1 VFGDGFLHVL
11 KIDAEAL
18 ALHDEFLELLFEEV
32 CSFGFTGRRA
42 LGDNGD
48 RTGANFEEARFG
60 ETSDYFVSGV
70 GIDFELSAEGADR
83 RKFVART
90 ELAGDDGLGGGVDNL
105 LVDGSAGLEFH
116 VKRNHLVYYSM

>member
-1 VFGDGFLHVL
+1 VLGDGFLHVL

-18 ALHDEFLELLFEEV
+18 AFDDKFLELLFEKI
-32 CSFGFTGRRA
+32 CSFGFGGRRT

-48 RTGANFEEARFG
+48 RAGANLEEASVG
-60 ETSDYFVSGV
+60 KTGDYFVGGV
-70 GIDFELSAEGADR
+70 GIDFELFAEGADG

-105 LVDGSAGLEFH
+105 LVDGSAGLEFY
-116 VKRNHLVYYSM
+116 VKRNHLVYYSR